1 MKRSSPLKRTTS
13 IGPGKLSLTRQSTFK
28 ARAGSPASKRRAISP
43 ASKEQRAKVAVQVCA
58 VIECASEYCDPAHLT
73 PRGFRGC
80 DSPDCVI
87 ALCREH
93 HRALD
98 EHRLDLLPHLS
109 GRGFERE
116 LAHMQAH
123 YSDPLS
129 VLVRLSSTHWIP
141 DTSRSAA

>member
-1 MKRSSPLKRTTS
+1 MRRSPLKRTTS

-28 ARAGSPASKRRAISP
+28 PRAGSPASKRRAISP
-43 ASKEQRAKVAVQVCA
+43 ASKEQRAKVA
-58 VIECASEYCDPAHLT
+58 ASEYCDPAHLT